1 MLPRLW
7 PAVLSIGWILL
18 AIATAEAVMAAF
30 SYFIGDGEFYAFSI
44 SACVTALFAGGCI
57 LTTGGRKFELNFRDA
72 IILTVSAWVFVPA
85 FAAVPF
91 LLPPVDLTPV
101 DAYFEM
107 VSGITTTGSTV
118 MTGLDSQPPTLLLWR
133 STVQWIGGIG
143 IIGLA
148 ILVLPFLNIGG
159 MQLFRLESS
168 DRGEKTFPR
177 VRSIASAVGQVY
189 VLLTALCFI
198 TYWLLGM
205 SAFDAINHAM
215 TTLAT
220 AGFSTHD
227 SSFGY
232 FQNPAILWAAIVF
245 MASGAIPFLAYLRF
259 VRGGFRREWI
269 EPQVRAFLVVLVVCI
284 AVVAV
289 WLMGAGHHFGFDAL
303 THAAFN
309 VTSVISTTGYAS
321 TDYMQ
326 WGAFAAGTFFLLTF
340 VGGCSGSTAGGV
352 KIFRYQM
359 MFGMVGQHVRQAV
372 FPHSVHHIRYGARVV
387 SGEEAASVGAFF
399 IVFMVIFAG
408 FAAVLAATGL
418 DTTTAMSA
426 AATAIGNVGPGIGP
440 IVGPAGNFATLTDV
454 QKLLLCGA
462 MVMGRLELFGILV
475 LFMPSFYR

>member
-7 PAVLSIGWILL
+7 PAVLSLGWFLA
-18 AIATAEAVMAAF
+18 AIAAAEAVVAVF
-30 SYFIGDGEFYAFSI
+30 SWFIDDGEFSAFAI
-44 SACVTALFAGGCI
+44 SAGVTAVVAGGCI
-57 LTTGGRKFELNFRDA
+57 LTTSGRPFELNFRDA
-72 IILTVSAWVFVPA
+72 IVLTVSAWVVVPL
-85 FAAVPF
+85 FAALPF

-148 ILVLPFLNIGG
+148 ILVLPFLSIGG

-168 DRGEKTFPR
+168 ERGEKTFPR

-189 VLLTALCFI
+189 LLLTALCFI
-198 TYWLLGM
+198 CYWLLGM
-205 SAFDAINHAM
+205 STFDALNHAL

-220 AGFSTHD
+220 AGYSTHD
-227 SSFGY
+227 ASFGY
-232 FQNPAILWAAIVF
+232 FDNPAILWTGTVF
-245 MASGAIPFLAYLRF
+245 MACGAIPFLAYLRL

-269 EPQVRAFLVVLVVCI
+269 EPQVRAFLATLAVCI

-289 WLMGAGHHFGFDAL
+289 WLMAAGHHFGFDAL

-309 VTSVISTTGYAS
+309 VTSIVTTTGFVS

-340 VGGCSGSTAGGV
+340 VGGCSGSTSGGM

-359 MFGMVGQHVRQAV
+359 MFGMVGQHVRQAI

-399 IVFMVIFAG
+399 IVFMAVFAG
-408 FAAVLAATGL
+408 FAAALAATGL

-440 IVGPAGNFATLTDV
+440 VIGPAGNFAPLTDV
-454 QKLLLCGA
+454 QKLLLCAA
-462 MVMGRLELFGILV
+462 MIMGRLELFSVLV

>member
-1 MLPRLW
+1 
-7 PAVLSIGWILL
+7 
-18 AIATAEAVMAAF
+18 MAAF
-30 SYFIGDGEFYAFSI
+30 SFSIRDGEFNAFAI
-44 SACVTALFAGGCI
+44 SAGVTALFAGACI
-57 LTTGGRKFELNFRDA
+57 LTTSGRKFELNFRDA
-72 IILTVSAWVFVPA
+72 IILTVSAWVVVPA

-91 LLPPVDLTPV
+91 LLHPVDLTPV

-118 MTGLDSQPPTLLLWR
+118 MTGLDLQPPTLLLWR

-143 IIGLA
+143 IIALA

-168 DRGEKTFPR
+168 DRGDKTFPR

-189 VLLTALCFI
+189 LLLTVLCFI
-198 TYWLLGM
+198 TYWMLGM
-205 SAFDAINHAM
+205 SPFDAINHSM
-215 TTLAT
+215 STLAT
-220 AGFSTHD
+220 AGYSTHD
-227 SSFGY
+227 ASFGY
-232 FQNPAILWAAIVF
+232 FDNPRILWAGTIF
-245 MASGAIPFLAYLRF
+245 MACGAIPFLAYLRF

-269 EPQVRAFLVVLVVCI
+269 EPQVRAFLVTLIVCI
-284 AVVAV
+284 AVVSI
-289 WLMGAGHHFGFDAL
+289 WLMAAGHHFGFDAV
-303 THAAFN
+303 TQAAFN
-309 VTSVISTTGYAS
+309 VTSVVTTTGFAS

-326 WGAFAAGTFFLLTF
+326 WGAFAAGTFFLLLF

-359 MFGMVGQHVRQAV
+359 MFGMVGQHVRQV
-372 FPHSVHHIRYGARVV
+372 IFPHSVHHIRYGARVV

-399 IVFMVIFAG
+399 IVFMVVFAS
-408 FAAVLAATGL
+408 FSVVLAATGL
-418 DTTTAMSA
+418 DTVTAMSA

-440 IVGPAGNFATLTDV
+440 IVGPAGNFATLTDF

-462 MVMGRLELFGILV
+462 MIMGRLELFGVLV